1 MNDREVLERN
11 VRLAFEVAQ
20 TAIADESAAA
30 ELAEASKAGGLVFA
44 DPSDPELS
52 LVNQQLADVLALVE
66 VHAPEYAGDR
76 TRHKRAG
83 TRVAPHDAAGH
94 ICARPAALAAL
105 CV

>member
-11 VRLAFEVAQ
+11 IRLAFEVAQ

-52 LVNQQLADVLALVE
+52 LVNQQLADVLASRVE
-66 VHAPEYAGDR
+66 KVNFVQVNRSATIAPL
-76 TRHKRAG
+76 
-83 TRVAPHDAAGH
+83 GH
-94 ICARPAALAAL
+94 
-105 CV
+105 